1 MLDKILERGI
11 LGLVFFLPFFFL
23 PLTTEFYDFNK
34 FIFLSFYL
42 LILMVVWAFRAFQ
55 KQEIYLTRS
64 PLDLPVILI
73 LLVYA
78 LAHFLVSTNKV
89 EAFIM
94 PGGTGMIL
102 ALTVLYFLVKE
113 TSLSKGISL
122 ALVGSASL
130 LSFVA
135 IYQFIGVGETLIPEK
150 SFFEFMRTTTWTPAG
165 NPLSLA
171 IFLVLVLSFY
181 LPQFWQ
187 EWEKKPPL
195 EYFALL
201 LILCGLGVTSYELL
215 TSAKPLFLPFSAGW
229 FVAVE
234 ALKRFPFLG
243 VGLDNYL
250 AAFTAGRPIFLNSTN
265 LWNIRFGLSSNHYF
279 YILTTTGLLGLFAWF
294 FLILRTV
301 RLTKNKYLVFLPLF
315 VSFLL
320 FFLTPAVF
328 LLFFVLY
335 LFLGLL
341 ANQTVM
347 TEVKFASKTATQ
359 ILLTVIILLAAV
371 GFYGLGRFWLADYS
385 FRQSLSALAQNRGT
399 DAYNLQIKA
408 INLNPQSETYR
419 LTYSQTN
426 LALANALSTN
436 AKAGGLTDQ
445 DRQNIS
451 GLVQQAIQEA
461 KVAVNLGPNRVNNW
475 ENLTNIYQS
484 LINAAQGADQW
495 TLAAYNQT
503 IALDPTNP
511 LLRLNLGSLFFSAK
525 NYDEAI
531 RQFNLSISLK
541 PDFANAYYNLAA
553 ALKETGKIKEAV
565 AAMER
570 VLGLVEP
577 NSNDYRKA
585 KKELEDLRAILPKE
599 ETKEEPSGQ
608 PETLTE
614 PATSSAVLK
623 PPLKLPENAA
633 PPIST
638 SSGEKKEKEKSPS
651 PSAS

>member
-234 ALKRFPFLG
+234 ALKRFPFLAS
-243 VGLDNYL
+243 VWIIIWPLL
-250 AAFTAGRPIFLNSTN
+250 PPAGRSSLIQPIFG
-265 LWNIRFGLSSNHYF
+265 I
-279 YILTTTGLLGLFAWF
+279 
-294 FLILRTV
+294 
-301 RLTKNKYLVFLPLF
+301 
-315 VSFLL
+315 
-320 FFLTPAVF
+320 
-328 LLFFVLY
+328 FVLAY
-335 LFLGLL
+335 LPITIF
-341 ANQTVM
+341 
-347 TEVKFASKTATQ
+347 
-359 ILLTVIILLAAV
+359 
-371 GFYGLGRFWLADYS
+371 
-385 FRQSLSALAQNRGT
+385 
-399 DAYNLQIKA
+399 
-408 INLNPQSETYR
+408 
-419 LTYSQTN
+419 
-426 LALANALSTN
+426 
-436 AKAGGLTDQ
+436 
-445 DRQNIS
+445 IS
-451 GLVQQAIQEA
+451 
-461 KVAVNLGPNRVNNW
+461 
-475 ENLTNIYQS
+475 
-484 LINAAQGADQW
+484 
-495 TLAAYNQT
+495 
-503 IALDPTNP
+503 
-511 LLRLNLGSLFFSAK
+511 
-525 NYDEAI
+525 
-531 RQFNLSISLK
+531 
-541 PDFANAYYNLAA
+541 
-553 ALKETGKIKEAV
+553 
-565 AAMER
+565 
-570 VLGLVEP
+570 
-577 NSNDYRKA
+577 
-585 KKELEDLRAILPKE
+585 
-599 ETKEEPSGQ
+599 
-608 PETLTE
+608 
-614 PATSSAVLK
+614 
-623 PPLKLPENAA
+623 
-633 PPIST
+633 
-638 SSGEKKEKEKSPS
+638 
-651 PSAS
+651 

>member
-1 MLDKILERGI
+1 MLDKILEKGI

-23 PLTTEFYDFNK
+23 PLTAEFYDFNK

-42 LILMVVWAFRAFQ
+42 LILMVTWAFRAYQ
-55 KQEIYLTRS
+55 KQEISFTRS
-64 PLDLPVILI
+64 PLDLPVVLI

-78 LAHFLVSTNKV
+78 LVYFFVSTNKI
-89 EAFIM
+89 EALIM
-94 PGGTGMIL
+94 PQGLGLIL

-113 TSLSKGISL
+113 TSLTKGISL

-130 LSFVA
+130 LSFAA

-150 SFFEFMRTTTWTPAG
+150 SFFAFMRATTFTPAG
-165 NPLSLA
+165 NPLSLGL
-171 IFLVLVLSFY
+171 FLALVLSFY
-181 LPQFWQ
+181 LPQFWH
-187 EWEKKPPL
+187 EWEKKQPL

-201 LILCGLGVTSYELL
+201 LILCGLGVTFYQLL
-215 TSAKPLFLPFSAGW
+215 TTAKPLFLPFSAGW

-250 AAFTAGRPIFLNSTN
+250 AAFTAGRPISLNSTN
-265 LWNIRFGLSSNHYF
+265 LWNVRFGLSSNHYF
-279 YILTTTGLLGLFAWF
+279 YVLTTTGLLGLFAWL

-301 RLTKNKYLVFLPLF
+301 RLTKNKYLVFLPLLF
-315 VSFLL
+315 SFLFL
-320 FFLTPAVF
+320 FFVPAVF
-328 LLFFVLY
+328 LLLFVLY

-341 ANQTVM
+341 ANQTVT

-359 ILLTVIILLAAV
+359 ILLTVVILLSAV
-371 GFYGLGRFWLADYS
+371 SLYGLGRFWLADYY

-408 INLNPQSETYR
+408 INLNPQSENYR

-426 LALANALSTN
+426 LALANALS
-436 AKAGGLTDQ
+436 AKKDLTDQ

-451 GLVQQAIQEA
+451 SLIQQAIAEA
-461 KVAVNLGPNRVNNW
+461 KAAVNLGPNRVNNW
-475 ENLTNIYQS
+475 ENLTSIYQA
-484 LINAAQGADQW
+484 LVNAAQGADQW

-531 RQFNLSISLK
+531 RQFNLSINLK

-585 KKELEDLRAILPKE
+585 KKELDDLRTKLPKE
-599 ETKEEPSGQ
+599 ETKETPSGQ

-614 PATSSAVLK
+614 PATSSAVLN

-633 PPIST
+633 PPVAT
-638 SSGEKKEKEKSPS
+638 SSGTKKEKSPS